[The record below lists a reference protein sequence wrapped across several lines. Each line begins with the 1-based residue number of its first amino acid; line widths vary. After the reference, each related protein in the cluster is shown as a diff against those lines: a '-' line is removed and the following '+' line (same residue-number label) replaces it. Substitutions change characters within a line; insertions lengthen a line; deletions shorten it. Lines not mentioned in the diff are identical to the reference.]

1 MLAKARKLLQRDRH
15 DIHVILHRHR
25 RFQLIITAG
34 TIATALTAFLV
45 PHHGELIVMAGTATN
60 LIWIWE

>member
-1 MLAKARKLLQRDRH
+1 MLKRLLRRDRH
-15 DIHVILHRHR
+15 EVHVFIHRHR

-34 TIATALTAFLV
+34 TIATAAMAYTF
-45 PHHGELIVMAGTATN
+45 PHYNELIVFAGTATN

>member
-1 MLAKARKLLQRDRH
+1 MFLRRIFKRDRH
-15 DIHVILHRHR
+15 EVHLFIHRHR

-34 TIATALTAFLV
+34 TLATAIAAYVV
-45 PHHGELIVMAGTATN
+45 PHHGELIIMAGTATN